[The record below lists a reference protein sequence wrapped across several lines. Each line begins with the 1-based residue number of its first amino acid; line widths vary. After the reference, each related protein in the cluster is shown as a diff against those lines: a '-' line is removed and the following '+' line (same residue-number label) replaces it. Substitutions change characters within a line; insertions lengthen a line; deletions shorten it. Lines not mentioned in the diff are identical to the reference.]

1 VMERINHFYRRY
13 HSLRYVEGKLVM
25 RLTSPLD
32 AGSIQRLRE
41 GFSDILVPGGK
52 IAHSVPLPAE
62 ADEPELAALPRLI
75 VDFDRKNFGRLR
87 GLINA
92 INSF

>member
-1 VMERINHFYRRY
+1 
-13 HSLRYVEGKLVM
+13 M

-32 AGSIQRLRE
+32 GESIQRLRE
-41 GFSDILVPGGK
+41 GFSDILIPGGG
-52 IAHSVPLPAE
+52 IVHSVPLPAE
-62 ADEPELAALPRLI
+62 ADEPELAGLPRLI

-87 GLINA
+87 SLINA